1 MYSHIIKILKA
12 IKLGTLEVSTYNL
25 FFLFIFHLFFFS
37 NITGLSYVILL

>member
-25 FFLFIFHLFFFS
+25 FFLFIFHLFFS
-37 NITGLSYVILL
+37 VISLDFLM